1 MTRVYVSTVVNARND
16 RVWARVRDFNGMPN
30 WHPAIAESRIEG
42 GEPADK
48 IGCVRDFR
56 LRNGDRIREKLLGLS
71 DYDMFCTY
79 SILESPMGVENYV
92 ATLRLTPVTDGGPE
106 FPEAYVNL
114 SAEVTGLVPAGVV
127 TVTSTA
133 PWAPA
138 GAVTVIDVAVNAVT
152 LPALAPK
159 LTVGVPGV
167 KLVPEMVT
175 TVPPVV
181 GPPAGLIPVTAG
193 GGCT

>member
-1 MTRVYVSTVVNARND
+1 
-16 RVWARVRDFNGMPN
+16 
-30 WHPAIAESRIEG
+30 
-42 GEPADK
+42 
-48 IGCVRDFR
+48 
-56 LRNGDRIREKLLGLS
+56 
-71 DYDMFCTY
+71 
-79 SILESPMGVENYV
+79 
-92 ATLRLTPVTDGGPE
+92 LTPVTDGGPE

-175 TVPPVV
+175 TVPPAVVPEPGLTPLTV
-181 GPPAGLIPVTAG
+181 GPLRYVKVSAAVAELVPFGVVTVTSTFPVPAGAVALMDVSDPTVKGAGTDPKRTAVAPVKAVPAT
-193 GGCT
+193 

>member
-1 MTRVYVSTVVNARND
+1 
-16 RVWARVRDFNGMPN
+16 
-30 WHPAIAESRIEG
+30 
-42 GEPADK
+42 
-48 IGCVRDFR
+48 
-56 LRNGDRIREKLLGLS
+56 
-71 DYDMFCTY
+71 
-79 SILESPMGVENYV
+79 MG
-92 ATLRLTPVTDGGPE
+92 LTPVTDGGPE

-114 SAEVTGLVPAGVV
+114 SAEVTALVPAGVV

-138 GAVTVIDVAVNAVT
+138 GAVTVMDVAVKAVT

-167 KLVPEMVT
+167 KMVPEMVT